1 MVVGIVMNAVTTF
14 ILVFVGSIIFAN
26 LVPTFITLINTTL
39 YTSSFGSTVKP
50 ILDVLPTLG
59 GVVQL
64 LILAL
69 PIVYVIMS
77 VVKAFTGRSA

>member
-26 LVPTFITLINTTL
+26 LVPTFITLINSTL
-39 YTSSFGSTVKP
+39 YTSAFGPTVKP

-69 PIVYVIMS
+69 PIVYVIIQIVRS
-77 VVKAFTGRSA
+77 FTGKGA